1 MAGLQRSEISFRRQG
16 SSGSVWDDK
25 FLAGALNQAKQN
37 DQEEEQKAEAGEA
50 KLSQSPAPIS
60 VMERSRSNGGQAYKT
75 VKVAP
80 AIDPPSPR
88 VSGCGLCGV
97 FGKPVKSHHRP
108 KRGFTDDQN
117 CKIGKRAQRPKQPQ
131 KLGLPLAAIHL
142 DESCSYHIRVK
153 I

>member
-80 AIDPPSPR
+80 AIDPPSLGSLAV
-88 VSGCGLCGV
+88 VSVVFLGNRSSPTTAPNGV
-97 FGKPVKSHHRP
+97 SVNHKFLYSTVAQHH
-108 KRGFTDDQN
+108 
-117 CKIGKRAQRPKQPQ
+117 
-131 KLGLPLAAIHL
+131 LP
-142 DESCSYHIRVK
+142 IR
-153 I
+153 

>member
-88 VSGCGLCGV
+88 VSGCGICGV

-108 KRGFTDDQN
+108 KRG
-117 CKIGKRAQRPKQPQ
+117 KRK
-131 KLGLPLAAIHL
+131 
-142 DESCSYHIRVK
+142 S
-153 I
+153 